1 MKKLLTIVAFV
12 MLLLLMST
20 GVALALPAE
29 FELDRNAQDGN
40 AKNVLP
46 DDWDSLF
53 PTIQSPIAKV
63 AVFVPDPERNNVF
76 TGGGSK
82 DINDVTQWEW
92 TAGNVPDK
100 DEITNAYA
108 AAYNDAGDLIIHF
121 GLDRYA
127 NNGDAQV
134 GFWFFQNPIGLN
146 PDGTFSGSHTVGD
159 ILVLSEFTN
168 GGVISNINVYE
179 WVGSGGTDGSLDLV
193 YTGVDCVP
201 GPSGIVCATVN
212 QADTPA
218 PWPYTPKSGTPGI
231 FPSGSFYE
239 GGINISELIP
249 EGLCLSNFLA
259 ETRTSQS
266 LAAELKDFALGTFDL
281 CSVDVEK
288 TGDTL
293 SKVGDIVTYNFTII
307 NTGASTLYLDT
318 ITDTVLGDLKAQAL
332 AADCG
337 TLAGGASCS
346 FSVDYTVPEGA
357 PDPLIN
363 EVTVVYKSTLAL
375 TGPAISDKDDHSVDL
390 VHPAIDVT
398 KSADTKISKVGD
410 TVNYTITVKNTGD
423 CELVNITVSDSI
435 LGDLSGSF
443 ADTLA
448 VGAEESHNF
457 AYVVKDTDSDPLKN
471 EVTEHA
477 NPPGGLKNDITD
489 NASAEVDLV
498 HPNFTV
504 TKECFP
510 DPVQVGASINY
521 RITIDN
527 TGDVAL
533 NYHVVDTAAGIDQNI
548 TGHTPEADPSVI
560 ETSRIV
566 EPGEPSP
573 LTNTVEVT
581 ATIDGLPNLI
591 VKEASASCDIA
602 GGATRTPG
610 FWKTHYDYTNHLLTV
625 HLSVYEGVYIDLG
638 WKTLNTPEDVFGML
652 WADKAKNS
660 DGSRRDKLCQ
670 ARVIA
675 SYQVVAAILNSGLS
689 NGAPLPVSLSYIQD
703 TLKGKNIDAIRALG
717 ETLDAY
723 NNSGDDIAIVD
734 NDGYTVKPADP
745 GEAKTSANLAIAN
758 CK

>member
-29 FELDRNAQDGN
+29 FELDGNALDSN

-357 PDPLIN
+357 DDPLIN

-390 VHPAIDVT
+390 FQPSITIDKT
-398 KSADTKISKVGD
+398 GDTLSKVGD
-410 TVNYTITVKNTGD
+410 DVKYTITVKNTSSANTPAMSFHITDPMLGVDETVAIANGGQYVIDKTYTVKEGD
-423 CELVNITVSDSI
+423 PNPLVNTASVEATIEGFPNILKASDGHS
-435 LGDLSGSF
+435 
-443 ADTLA
+443 
-448 VGAEESHNF
+448 
-457 AYVVKDTDSDPLKN
+457 
-471 EVTEHA
+471 
-477 NPPGGLKNDITD
+477 
-489 NASAEVDLV
+489 VDLV